1 MSSQRPDPR
10 AEVRAIIALILDDA
24 RRDPERR
31 PRPQILR
38 WFTELSCSA
47 GIIPK
52 RPNSYRDLLSAL
64 IAIQQ
69 GMERP
74 IVAGDNLAHLPVAR
88 RVEREMVVVDLK
100 RAAG

>member
-24 RRDPERR
+24 RRDPDRR

-74 IVAGDNLAHLPVAR
+74 VVDNVARLPVAR
-88 RVEREMVVVDLK
+88 RVAREPVVVDLK

>member
-24 RRDPERR
+24 RRDPDRP

-47 GIIPK
+47 GIVPG
-52 RPNSYRDLLSAL
+52 RPETHRQLLAAL
-64 IAIQQ
+64 ISIQQ
-69 GMERP
+69 G
-74 IVAGDNLAHLPVAR
+74 LAHGVSHENVKRLPVTR
-88 RVEREMVVVDLK
+88 RVEREMVVIDLK